1 MGLRRLRCVPV
12 ADSKTKFGAAN
23 PFKKTRRF
31 ADFYAE
37 WFDALERTL
46 LPLLRDSLSSS
57 SSSSS
62 TSVQLSAAVHA
73 LHCHLQSYYSAL
85 NLAASSS
92 SADQLP
98 RLLCPPWR
106 NSLERPFLFL
116 GDLHPYVFTT
126 LLRSLLENDGDDSD
140 DEGAGVFLE
149 DDCNQ
154 LSGRPWQVLT
164 AWKNPSKHTISR
176 MEQIECGVRLMVP
189 ALWDRAKAEQAH
201 FADRVADQWTR
212 ASGKKKKETTA
223 TVGKA
228 AAAAAQGLAGV
239 FLDANRLRKSVLADI
254 MSATNL
260 YQAGLFLEAL
270 AQFLVGLRDPELLEK
285 FQHCPVKMR

>member
-1 MGLRRLRCVPV
+1 MHK
-12 ADSKTKFGAAN
+12 SAAN
-23 PFKKTRRF
+23 LFKKTRRF
-31 ADFYAE
+31 ADFHAE
-37 WFDALERTL
+37 WFDALERAL

-62 TSVQLSAAVHA
+62 TSTQLSAAIHA

-92 SADQLP
+92 SDQLP

-106 NSLERPFLFL
+106 NPLETPFLFL
-116 GDLHPYVFTT
+116 GDLHPYIFTT
-126 LLRSLLENDGDDSD
+126 LLRSLIENDDDGDDSD
-140 DEGAGVFLE
+140 DESAGVFLE
-149 DDCNQ
+149 DDRNH
-154 LSGRPWQVLT
+154 LLGRPWQVLT
-164 AWKNPSKHTISR
+164 AWKNPSKHTLSR

-189 ALWDRAKAEQAH
+189 ALWDRAKVEQAR
-201 FADRVADQWTR
+201 FTDRVADQWAK
-212 ASGKKKKETTA
+212 ASGEKKKETA
-223 TVGKA
+223 AVGKA
-228 AAAAAQGLAGV
+228 AAAATQGLAGV

-254 MSATNL
+254 MSATNV

-285 FQHCPVKMR
+285 FRHCPVKMR